1 MKKLL
6 LTFVAAIGLAASANA
21 QLALENFNA
30 GTIPVPAGWTLI
42 NDGHTV
48 RTAVGSAPGFTS
60 LVWLQDSLDKYAW
73 YPIEALS
80 SGDYQMI
87 TTSMFTPSAT
97 ADRWLITPPFNV
109 TSDSMVIQWDDY
121 DLGSGEAIQVLVSP
135 TAGVTAGSFTAT
147 IYSAPA
153 GTGGL
158 TTHKVPLTAYNGTTI
173 TVAFRD
179 NTNNNWGELVDNVQ
193 TSVLP
198 TLDLGVTA
206 MYMAPFVQTGSSNP
220 ITGVLHNFGVTT
232 TTSCNLN
239 YSVNGGTPVTTSL
252 TGLSNALGSDYTYT
266 STTPWVPSTAGTY
279 VIKVWA
285 DQINGSGVDEVH
297 SNDTFTSSILVVDHL
312 GPKTVL
318 LDEFNQAS
326 CDPCA
331 AATPNLD
338 SVYVNNLATSIMVRY
353 HVNFP
358 GRDCMDSVTLAPFVS
373 SRLSYYSVSGVPD
386 AQVDGQY
393 VYPGAGG
400 LSSAVI
406 GELAAFGSPLTIA
419 VTPTHNSTTHTYTF
433 SAVITSAG
441 PIPAGLK
448 AYAALTVDT
457 MLYAANQ
464 STESIP
470 QTLFPEVAENM
481 FPAAGSTLAA
491 FTTGSTQTVTG
502 SWTKDHPWAS
512 DYRVWSYDS
521 SKNGK
526 IVVWVE
532 DDATK
537 YVYQAGYA
545 AVRIIDTTIS
555 RVGVATVSGNSGS
568 LEVYPNPA
576 SQSATVALNL
586 VAADNVK
593 FEVYN
598 MAGQLVYSM
607 PAEMRNPGT
616 SRTLI
621 DLSTFATGDYF
632 VKVSIGSEVLTQK
645 LNVIK

>member
-1 MKKLL
+1 MKKLV

-21 QLALENFNA
+21 QLALENFNT
-30 GTIPVPAGWTLI
+30 GVFPTGWTLI

-48 RTAVGSAPGFTS
+48 SGSFTTVTGLPAALTAA
-60 LVWLQDSLDKYAW
+60 AW
-73 YPIEALS
+73 VEQATGTGQYS
-80 SGDYQMI
+80 MI
-87 TTSMFTPSAT
+87 TTSDFTPAAT
-97 ADRWLITPPFNV
+97 ADRWMITPAFNV
-109 TSDSMVIQWDDY
+109 TSSNMVIQWDDY

-135 TAGVTAGSFTAT
+135 TAGTTAASFTAT
-147 IYSAPA
+147 VYSAPA

-158 TTHKVPLTAYNGTTI
+158 VTHQVPLTAYNGTSI

-179 NTNNNWGELVDNVQ
+179 NTTNNWGLFVDNVQ
-193 TSVLP
+193 TAILHG
-198 TLDLGVTA
+198 LDLGVTA
-206 MYMAPFVQTGSSNP
+206 MYSAPFVQTGSSNT
-220 ITGVLHNFGVTT
+220 ITGVLHNFGVVT

-239 YSVNGGTPVTTSL
+239 YSVNGGAPVTTSL
-252 TGLSNALGSDYTYT
+252 TGLSNVLGSDYTYT

-279 VIKVWA
+279 TIKVWA
-285 DQINGSGVDEVH
+285 DQINGSADEYNP
-297 SNDTFTSSILVVDHL
+297 NDTFTSSILVVDHL
-312 GPKTVL
+312 SPKTVL
-318 LDEFNQAS
+318 LEEFNQAS

-358 GRDCMDSVTLAPFVS
+358 GRDCMDSVTLSPFVS
-373 SRLSYYSVSGVPD
+373 SRLSYYAVSGVPD

-400 LSSAVI
+400 LSSTI
-406 GELAAFGSPLTIA
+406 IHQLGAFGSPFTIA
-419 VTPTHNSTTHTYTF
+419 VTPTHNSTTHAYTF

-457 MLYAANQ
+457 VTYARNQ

-481 FPAAGSTLAA
+481 FPAAGSALGA
-491 FTTGSTQTVTG
+491 FTTGSTQTITG
-502 SWTKDHPWAS
+502 SWTKNHPWGS
-512 DYRVWSYDS
+512 DYSVWSYDS

-526 IVVWVE
+526 IVVWIE

-537 YVYQAGYA
+537 YVYQSAYA
-545 AVRIIDTTIS
+545 AVRTIDTTIS
-555 RVGVATVSGNSGS
+555 RVGVVAVNGNSGS

>member
-1 MKKLL
+1 MKKVL
-6 LTFVAAIGLAASANA
+6 LTFMAAIGFAASANA

-30 GTIPVPAGWTLI
+30 GHLPPGWSLI

-48 RTAVGSAPGFTS
+48 STSFTS
-60 LVWLQDSLDKYAW
+60 LTWLQDSLDINAW
-73 YPIEALS
+73 FPVQAFS
-80 SGDYQMI
+80 GGDYQMI
-87 TTSMFTPSAT
+87 TTSFFAPAAS
-97 ADRWLITPPFNV
+97 ADRWLITPSFNV
-109 TSDSMVIQWDDY
+109 TSANMVFQWDDN
-121 DLGSGEAIQVLVSP
+121 DLGSGESIEVKVSP
-135 TAGVTAGSFTAT
+135 TAGSTAGSFTST

-153 GTGGL
+153 ATGSL
-158 TTHKVPLTAYNGTTI
+158 TTHQVPIGAYNGSTI

-179 NTNNNWGELVDNVQ
+179 TTNNNWGLLVDNVK
-193 TSVLP
+193 TAILP
-198 TLDLGVTA
+198 ALDLGVTA
-206 MYMAPFVQTGSSNP
+206 LYIAPFVQTGSSNSL
-220 ITGVLHNFGVTT
+220 TGILHNFGVTT
-232 TTSCNLN
+232 TTSVNIN
-239 YSVNGGTPVTTSL
+239 YSINGGAPVTSTS
-252 TGLSNALGSDYTYT
+252 TGLSIPLGSDYTYT
-266 STTPWVPSTAGTY
+266 SSTPWVPTTAGTY
-279 VIKVWA
+279 VIKVWG
-285 DQINGSGVDEVH
+285 DNINGSGVDENNT
-297 SNDTFTSSILVVDHL
+297 NDTFTSSVLVVDHL
-312 GPKTVL
+312 NPKTVL
-318 LDEFNQAS
+318 LEEFNQAS

-338 SVYVNNLATSIMVRY
+338 SVYVNNIANSIMVRY

-373 SRLSYYSVSGVPD
+373 NRLSYYGVSGVPD

-400 LSSAVI
+400 LSSSI
-406 GELAAFGSPLTIA
+406 IHQLGAFGSPFTIA
-419 VTPTHNSTTHTYTF
+419 VTPTHNSTTHAYTF

-470 QTLFPEVAENM
+470 QTLFPEVAESM

-502 SWTKDHPWAS
+502 SWTKNHPWAS

-521 SKNGK
+521 SINGK
-526 IVVWVE
+526 IVVWIE

-545 AVRIIDTTIS
+545 AVRTIDTTIS
-555 RVGVATVSGNSGS
+555 HVGLAVVNGNSGS
-568 LEVYPNPA
+568 MEVFPNPA

-593 FEVYN
+593 VEVYN

-607 PAEMRNPGT
+607 PAEMRKPGT

-632 VKVSIGSEVLTQK
+632 VKASIGSEVLTQK

>member
-30 GTIPVPAGWTLI
+30 GTTPAPAGWTLI

-48 RTAVGSAPGFTS
+48 SSSFTTVSGLPGHLTAN
-60 LVWLQDSLDKYAW
+60 AW
-73 YPIEALS
+73 WPQITGTGEYS
-80 SGDYQMI
+80 MI
-87 TTSMFTPSAT
+87 TTSDFTPSAT
-97 ADRWLITPPFNV
+97 ADRWLITPSFNV
-109 TSDSMVIQWDDY
+109 TSANMVIQWDDY

-135 TAGVTAGSFTAT
+135 TAGTTAASFTAT
-147 IYSAPA
+147 VYSAPA

-158 TTHKVPLTAYNGTTI
+158 VTHQVPLTAYNGTTI

-179 NTNNNWGELVDNVQ
+179 NTTNNWGLFLDNVQ
-193 TSVLP
+193 TAVLHG
-198 TLDLGVTA
+198 LDLGVTA
-206 MYMAPFVQTGSSNP
+206 MYSAPFVQTGSSNT

-285 DQINGSGVDEVH
+285 DQINSPTGADENNA
-297 SNDTFTSSILVVDHL
+297 NDTFTASILVVDHL
-312 GPKTVL
+312 SPKTVL
-318 LDEFNQAS
+318 LEEFNQAS

-419 VTPTHNSTTHTYTF
+419 VTPTHNPTTHTYTF

-545 AVRIIDTTIS
+545 AVRTIDTTIS
-555 RVGVATVSGNSGS
+555 RVGVVAVNGNSGS